1 MISLRG
7 KSLVAI
13 SRDIAEGYVII
24 NPLFL
29 KPLDGEALKGLY
41 EQIMKIQLE
50 IRGEKFPF
58 NNVTAIR
65 NRNIKLQRLHTALM
79 IIRNFVKERRMKELL
94 F

>member
-7 KSLVAI
+7 KSLLAV

-29 KPLDGEALKGLY
+29 KPLDAEALKSLY
-41 EQIMKIQLE
+41 QQIMKVQTE
-50 IRGEKFPF
+50 IRAEKFPF
-58 NNVTAIR
+58 NDVVAIR
-65 NRNIKLQRLHTALM
+65 YRNMRLQRLHSALM
-79 IIRNFVKERRMKELL
+79 IIRNFAKEKGMKQL